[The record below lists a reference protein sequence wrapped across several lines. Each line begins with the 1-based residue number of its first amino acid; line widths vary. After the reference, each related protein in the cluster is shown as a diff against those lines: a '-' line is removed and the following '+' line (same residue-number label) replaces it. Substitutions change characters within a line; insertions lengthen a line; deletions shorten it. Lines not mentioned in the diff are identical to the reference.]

1 MRNTDGELRAQ
12 RRKRIKIITAVLL
25 VIIALFFAVRALWWN
40 RAEEESALL
49 SLVSHNE
56 PLEQECRPQLAE
68 VRGVDVDERCAVQLE
83 QMLSDCEA
91 AGFVPVVLKGYI
103 SREEQTELFE
113 GQVAWLIANGATEDE
128 APGKAL
134 WDVFYPGTDEHEL
147 GLAVDI
153 VDGGYRTLDTP
164 QSHTGTYKW
173 LSENAHKY
181 GFVVRYPDGK
191 FNLTGRYF
199 SPWHYRYVGEEAAT
213 QMYQLELCLEEY
225 LMWFFSEEA
234 IVVYS

>member
-1 MRNTDGELRAQ
+1 MRNTDDQLRLQ
-12 RRKRIKIITAVLL
+12 RRKKIKIITAILL
-25 VIIALFFAVRALWWN
+25 VLIAILFVLRAIWWN

-49 SLVSHNE
+49 SLVSHTE
-56 PLEQECRPQLAE
+56 PLEQEVKPRLSA
-68 VRGVDVDERCAVQLE
+68 VRGVEVDERCAQELE
-83 QMLSDCEA
+83 RMLSDCEA
-91 AGFVPVVLKGYI
+91 AGFEPLAVKGYV
-103 SREEQTELFE
+103 SRKEQKELFE
-113 GQVAWLIANGATEDE
+113 GQVAWLIANGASEEE

-153 VDGGYRTLDTP
+153 VDSNYRTIDTP
-164 QSHTGTYKW
+164 QSRTGTYKW
-173 LSENAHKY
+173 LSANAHRY
-181 GFVVRYPDGK
+181 GFVIRYPEGK
-191 FNLTGRYF
+191 FDLTGRDF

>member
-1 MRNTDGELRAQ
+1 MSNTDAALRAR
-12 RRKRIKIITAVLL
+12 RRKKLKIIIAVTL
-25 VIIALFFAVRALWWN
+25 VLVALFFAARALLWN
-40 RAEEESALL
+40 KAEEEAALL

-56 PLEQECRPQLAE
+56 PLEQEYEPRLADVRE
-68 VRGVDVDERCAVQLE
+68 VSVDERCALQLE
-83 QMLSDCEA
+83 QMLADCEA
-91 AGFVPVVLKGYI
+91 AGFEPVALKGYV
-103 SREEQTELFE
+103 SREEQTLLFE
-113 GQVAWLIANGATEDE
+113 EQVAWLIANGTPEEE

-153 VDGGYRTLDTP
+153 VDSGYRTLAEP
-164 QSHTGTYKW
+164 QSQTGTYKW
-173 LSENAHKY
+173 LRDNAHKY
-181 GFVVRYPDGK
+181 GFVLRYPDGK
-191 FNLTGRYF
+191 FDLTGRYF

-234 IVVYS
+234 IIVIS